1 MLAAFSLLAAILLLS
16 PALLCLGGEMSV
28 VINSP
33 WLVMAM
39 AKSHSNAAK
48 TLDEPAKTLDEPAKT
63 LDEPAK
69 TLDEPAKTLDELD
82 HARERREEFLR
93 KRLPQEP
100 PSPPEKEQ
108 KEEGGDQPLRDQ
120 Q

>member
-1 MLAAFSLLAAILLLS
+1 MLAALSLLAAILLLS
-16 PALLCLGGEMSV
+16 PALLCLGGEMSFI
-28 VINSP
+28 INSQ

-39 AKSHSNAAK
+39 AKNPSN
-48 TLDEPAKTLDEPAKT
+48 PAKT